1 MRPIWSGAVSFGMVT
16 IPVKL
21 YPATEDRRP
30 RFRQLRRD
38 DHSPIRYRKVAEA
51 DGAEVTATDI
61 VRGYEVDKGRYVVFT
76 DEELA
81 VGADVAPKMVEVMQ
95 FAEGGEIDPVYYRS
109 SYYLAPETSGLKA
122 YRLMLRTLADKE
134 KVAIAKVAL
143 RERVHLAV
151 VRPRDGMLLL
161 ETMHW
166 PDEIRTAEFPELAAD
181 ETELRPEETAM
192 AEMLIDNLT
201 AEFDPAQWSDNRRLA
216 IESLARQKVE
226 GKEIVA
232 SDSPQPTK
240 VVDLMEA
247 LAASVEATK
256 ARKAQRKAG

>member
-30 RFRQLRRD
+30 KFRQLRRD

-51 DGAEVTATDI
+51 DGAEVTAADI

-81 VGADVAPKMVEVMQ
+81 VGSDVPPKMVEVMQ
-95 FAEGGEIDPVYYRS
+95 FVKGMEIDPIYYRS
-109 SYYLAPETSGLKA
+109 AYYLAPEAAGVKA

-134 KVAIAKVAL
+134 RVAIAKVAL
-143 RERVHLAV
+143 RERAHLAV
-151 VRPRDGMLLL
+151 VRPRDGLLIL

-166 PDEIRTAEFPELAAD
+166 PDEIRTADFPELAAD
-181 ETELRPEETAM
+181 QTELRPEEVSM

-201 AEFDPAQWSDNRRLA
+201 AEFDPSRWEDNRRLA
-216 IESLARQKVE
+216 VESLARRKVE
-226 GKEIVA
+226 GEEIVA
-232 SDSPQPTK
+232 PGSPQPTK

>member
-1 MRPIWSGAVSFGMVT
+1 MVT

-51 DGAEVTATDI
+51 DGAEVTAADI

-81 VGADVAPKMVEVMQ
+81 IGADVTPKVGEGLQ
-95 FAEGGEIDPVYYRS
+95 FAGGREIDPIYYRS

-166 PDEIRTAEFPELAAD
+166 PDEIRTAGFPELAAD

-201 AEFDPAQWSDNRRLA
+201 AEFDPSQWSDNRRLA

-232 SDSPQPTK
+232 PDSPQPTK